1 MADNGNNN
9 NNNGGGNKGGNSKE
23 GITLSQSFSSANG
36 GLHQAVSGAVVNCV
50 GFILASIA
58 GVFIKPVIDRGISA
72 IGGVFHKQQAND
84 TPSPSA
90 PAVAAPQAEHPMAMA
105 NRLSKEDPALALK
118 VAALIER
125 NIDKSTTPT
134 AEAKAEHTS

>member
-50 GFILASIA
+50 GFILASIV
-58 GVFIKPVIDRGISA
+58 GMFIKPVIDRGISA
-72 IGGVFHKQQAND
+72 IGDVFHKQQND
-84 TPSPSA
+84 TPSQSA
-90 PAVAAPQAEHPMAMA
+90 PAIAVPQAEHPMAMA

-134 AEAKAEHTS
+134 AEVKAEHTS